1 LNKRKR
7 TTEEKLRPIIITRIE
22 SSRNKWRLLD
32 LKELIYYKDLFYYF
46 VLRDITV
53 LYKQTILG
61 LFWAIINPVFQMIVF
76 SIIFGKL
83 AQIDSNGIPYP
94 VFSFSA
100 ILPFNY
106 FSQSLSSAS
115 NSLVGN
121 ASVLTKVY
129 FPRILI
135 PLTPAFSK
143 LADFAIAFV
152 ILIGMMIYYQISP
165 TSNIFFLPILILLMI
180 LTSVGIGMWLS
191 SLAIQYRDV
200 KFAIGFI
207 TTLLMYSAPVVFPAS
222 LVLEKFGNTY
232 YLLYGLY
239 PMTGVIEG
247 FRSSLLGYTPMPWD
261 LIGIG
266 SISALI
272 IFISGA
278 LYFKKTERIFAD
290 VA

>member
-1 LNKRKR
+1 MQTNISERK
-7 TTEEKLRPIIITRIE
+7 KPFIKTRIE
-22 SSRNKWRLLD
+22 SKRNTWKILD
-32 LKELIYYKDLFYYF
+32 IKELIYYKDLFYFF

-61 LFWAIINPVFQMIVF
+61 LLWAIINPVFQMVIF

-83 AQIDSNGIPYP
+83 AEISSDGIPYP
-94 VFSFSA
+94 IFSFAA

-106 FSQSLSSAS
+106 FSQSLSGAS
-115 NSLVGN
+115 NSLIGST
-121 ASVLTKVY
+121 SVFTKVY

-135 PLTPAFSK
+135 PLTPVFSK
-143 LADFAIAFV
+143 LADFFIAFF
-152 ILIGMMIYYQISP
+152 ILIGMMIYYQIIP
-165 TSNIFFLPILILLMI
+165 TFNMVFLPILILLMV
-180 LTSVGIGMWLS
+180 LSSVGIGMWLS

-207 TTLLMYSAPVVFPAS
+207 TTLLMYAAPVVFPAS
-222 LVLEKFGNTY
+222 LILDKFGYDY

-239 PMTGVIEG
+239 PMVGVIEG
-247 FRSSLLGYTPMPWD
+247 FRSSLLGFKPMPWD
-261 LIGIG
+261 LIGMG
-266 SISALI
+266 SISAV
-272 IFISGA
+272 IFFITGA

>member
-1 LNKRKR
+1 
-7 TTEEKLRPIIITRIE
+7 
-22 SSRNKWRLLD
+22 
-32 LKELIYYKDLFYYF
+32 
-46 VLRDITV
+46 
-53 LYKQTILG
+53 
-61 LFWAIINPVFQMIVF
+61 MIVF

>member
-1 LNKRKR
+1 MERK
-7 TTEEKLRPIIITRIE
+7 KPVIKTRIE
-22 SSRNKWRLLD
+22 SRRNKWQILD
-32 LKELIYYKDLFYYF
+32 LKELVFYKDLFYFF

-61 LFWAIINPVFQMIVF
+61 FLWAIINPIFQMVIF

-83 AQIDSNGIPYP
+83 AEISSDGIPYP
-94 VFSFSA
+94 VFSFAA

-106 FSQSLSSAS
+106 FSQSLSGAS
-115 NSLVGN
+115 NSLIGST
-121 ASVLTKVY
+121 SVFTKVY

-135 PLTPAFSK
+135 PLTPVFSK
-143 LADFAIAFV
+143 LADFFIAFLV
-152 ILIGMMIYYQISP
+152 LIGMMIYFQIVP
-165 TSNIFFLPILILLMI
+165 TFNLVFLPLLILLMI
-180 LTSVGIGMWLS
+180 LSSVGIGMWLS

-207 TTLLMYSAPVVFPAS
+207 TTLLMYAAPVVFPAS
-222 LVLEKFGNTY
+222 LILDKFGYDY

-239 PMTGVIEG
+239 PMVGVIEG
-247 FRSSLLGYTPMPWD
+247 FRSSLLGFRPMPWD
-261 LIGIG
+261 LIGMG
-266 SISALI
+266 SISSI
-272 IFISGA
+272 IFFITGA

>member
-1 LNKRKR
+1 MSILKAAITEKKRPVIKV
-7 TTEEKLRPIIITRIE
+7 RIE
-22 SSRNKWRLLD
+22 SKKKKWQILD
-32 LKELIYYKDLFYYF
+32 LKELAYYKDLFYFF

-61 LFWAIINPVFQMIVF
+61 FLWAVINPVFQMVIF
-76 SIIFGKL
+76 SVIFGKL

-94 VFSFSA
+94 LFSFAA

-106 FSQSLSSAS
+106 FSQSLSGAS

-121 ASVLTKVY
+121 TSLLSKIY

-135 PLTPAFSK
+135 PLTPVFSK
-143 LADFAIAFV
+143 LADFFIAFL
-152 ILIGMMIYYQISP
+152 ILIAMMIAYQRIP
-165 TSNIFFLPILILLMI
+165 TINLLFLPMLIVLMI
-180 LTSVGIGMWLS
+180 LTSLGIGMWLS

-200 KFAIGFI
+200 KFAMSFI
-207 TTLLMYSAPVVFPAS
+207 TTLLMYTAPVVFPAS
-222 LVLEKFGNTY
+222 LIAEKFGYNY

-239 PMTGVIEG
+239 PMAGVIEG

-261 LIGIG
+261 LIGMG
-266 SISALI
+266 SISAVI

-278 LYFKKTERIFAD
+278 YYFKKTERIFAD

>member
-1 LNKRKR
+1 MTNIKK
-7 TTEEKLRPIIITRIE
+7 PVIITRIE
-22 SSRNKWRLLD
+22 SRRKKWQVLD
-32 LKELIYYKDLFYYF
+32 LKELVYYKDLFYFF

-61 LFWAIINPVFQMIVF
+61 LLWAIINPIFQMLVF
-76 SIIFGKL
+76 TIIFGKL

-94 VFSFSA
+94 IFSFAA

-106 FSQSLSSAS
+106 FSQSLAGAS
-115 NSLVGN
+115 NSLIGS
-121 ASVLTKVY
+121 ASILTKIY

-135 PLTPAFSK
+135 PLTPVFSK
-143 LADFAIAFV
+143 LADFFIAFA
-152 ILIGMMIYYQISP
+152 ILICMMFYYQIVP
-165 TSNIFFLPILILLMI
+165 TTNIFFLPLLMLLMI

-222 LVLEKFGNTY
+222 LIFEKFGYDY

-239 PMTGVIEG
+239 PMAGVIEG

-261 LIGIG
+261 LIGMG
-266 SISALI
+266 SISAI
-272 IFISGA
+272 ILFITGA

>member
-1 LNKRKR
+1 MIDNKKSV
-7 TTEEKLRPIIITRIE
+7 IITRIE
-22 SSRNKWRLLD
+22 SDRRKWKILD
-32 LKELIYYKDLFYYF
+32 IKELIYYKDLFYYF

-61 LFWAIINPVFQMIVF
+61 LLWAIINPVFQMVVF

-83 AQIDSNGIPYP
+83 AQIASNGIPYP
-94 VFSFSA
+94 VFSFTA

-106 FSQSLSSAS
+106 FSQSLSGAS

-121 ASVLTKVY
+121 ASLLTKIY

-135 PLTPAFSK
+135 PLTPVFSK

-152 ILIGMMIYYQISP
+152 ILICMMFYYQIVP
-165 TSNIFFLPILILLMI
+165 TANILYLPLLMLLMI

-191 SLAIQYRDV
+191 SLSIQYRDV

-222 LVLEKFGNTY
+222 LILEKFGYEY

-239 PMTGVIEG
+239 PMAGVIEG
-247 FRSSLLGYTPMPWD
+247 FRSSLLGFTPMPWD
-261 LIGIG
+261 LIGMG
-266 SISALI
+266 SISAI
-272 IFISGA
+272 ILFITGA

>member
-1 LNKRKR
+1 MTDNKKPV
-7 TTEEKLRPIIITRIE
+7 LVTRIE
-22 SSRNKWRLLD
+22 SDRRKWKILD
-32 LKELIYYKDLFYYF
+32 IKELIYYKDLFYF
-46 VLRDITV
+46 FILRDVTV

-61 LFWAIINPVFQMIVF
+61 LLWAIINPVFQMIVF

-83 AQIDSNGIPYP
+83 AQIASNGIPYP
-94 VFSFSA
+94 VFSFAA

-106 FSQSLSSAS
+106 FSQSLSGAS
-115 NSLVGN
+115 NSLISN
-121 ASVLTKVY
+121 TSVLTKVY

-135 PLTPAFSK
+135 PLTPVFSK
-143 LADFAIAFV
+143 LVDFSIAFI
-152 ILIGMMIYYQISP
+152 ILIGMMFYYQIVP
-165 TSNIFFLPILILLMI
+165 TANIFYLPILILLMI
-180 LTSVGIGMWLS
+180 LTSVGLGMWLS

-222 LVLEKFGNTY
+222 LILEKFGYEY

-239 PMTGVIEG
+239 PMVGVIEG
-247 FRSSLLGYTPMPWD
+247 FRSSLLGFTPMPWD

-266 SISALI
+266 SISAVL
-272 IFISGA
+272 FFLTGA
-278 LYFKKTERIFAD
+278 MYFKKTERIFAD